1 MGATKTHAVNAK
13 NFLSNQLKASWFN
26 KSIWYQRDKRD
37 IATQKLDEWETLRQL
52 ASDIKAHTLS
62 KLDKYIVEFEEN
74 AKANGI
80 KIHWAADDVEHNKI
94 ATEILQKH
102 NAKKVVKS
110 KSMLSEECELNHH
123 LEKNGIEIIETDLGE
138 RILQFAGER
147 PSHIVMPA
155 LHKTKEEVGELFEEK
170 LNTEKS
176 NDPVYLTAA
185 ARLHLREKFINA
197 DASMSG
203 VNFAVAE
210 TGSFVLCTNEGN
222 ADLGLTAN
230 SKLHIASMGIEKVIP
245 KQEHLSVFVRM
256 LARNATG
263 QPITTYTS
271 HFTKPNKDS
280 EIHIIIVD
288 NNRTKLLA
296 EEKFNSSLKCIRCAA
311 CMNTCPVFKNSG
323 GHSYNFVIPGPIG
336 AILAPAHDI
345 KKYEDMPFAST
356 LCGSCTNVCPVKI
369 NIHEQL
375 YDWRQEI
382 TEHKSI
388 FTFKSILMKGGAF
401 VLNHTWMYRLGGK
414 VGGFFVHN
422 FRKISTMATPWGKG
436 RELPDVPKE
445 SFKEWWEKEQKKSKV
460 KK

>member
-1 MGATKTHAVNAK
+1 MGAKKIKSHAEHSRT
-13 NFLSNQLKASWFN
+13 FLSNNLKASWFN

-37 IATQKLDEWETLRQL
+37 VAIKKIHEWETLRQL
-52 ASDIKAHTLS
+52 ASDIKSHTLS
-62 KLDKYIVEFEEN
+62 KLDEYLIEFEEK
-74 AKANGI
+74 ATANGI
-80 KIHWAADDVEHNKI
+80 KIYWAEDYKEHNRI
-94 ATEILQKH
+94 ATQILKKN

-123 LEKNGIEIIETDLGE
+123 LQNNGIDIIETDLGE
-138 RILQFAGER
+138 RILQLAGER

-170 LNTEKS
+170 LNTKPS
-176 NDPVYLTAA
+176 NDPVYLTAE

-203 VNFAVAE
+203 VNFAIAE

-222 ADLGLTAN
+222 ADLGMTAN
-230 SKLHIASMGIEKVIP
+230 SKLHIASMGIEKIIP
-245 KQEHLSVFVRM
+245 KQEHLGVFIRM

-271 HFTKPNKDS
+271 HFTKPDENS

-288 NNRTKLLA
+288 NNRTKLLQK
-296 EEKFNSSLKCIRCAA
+296 ENFSSSLKCIRCAA
-311 CMNTCPVFKNSG
+311 CMNTCPVFRNSG

-336 AILAPAHDI
+336 AILAPIHDE
-345 KKYEDMPFAST
+345 KKYSDMPFAST

-375 YDWRQEI
+375 YDWRQYI
-382 TEHKSI
+382 SQNKNIFTIKSI
-388 FTFKSILMKGGAF
+388 IMKGASF
-401 VLNHTWMYRLGGK
+401 VLKNTWLYDNLGKIGM
-414 VGGFFVHN
+414 FFIKY
-422 FRKISTMATPWGKG
+422 FRKIVTHATPWGEG
-436 RELPDVPKE
+436 RELPDIPKE
-445 SFKEWWEKEQKKSKV
+445 SFKSWYKKNHQK
-460 KK
+460 

>member
-1 MGATKTHAVNAK
+1 MGTEKLISHADHSRK
-13 NFLSNQLKASWFN
+13 FLSNQLKASWFN

-37 IATQKLDEWETLRQL
+37 VATKKLDEWETLRQL
-52 ASDIKAHTLS
+52 ASDIKAHSLS
-62 KLDKYIVEFEEN
+62 KLDEYLIEFERN
-74 AKANGI
+74 AQANGI
-80 KIHWAADDVEHNKI
+80 QIHWAEDDKEHNKI
-94 ATEILQKH
+94 ATEILKNH
-102 NAKKVVKS
+102 GVKKVVKS

-123 LEKNGIEIIETDLGE
+123 LEANDIEIVESDLGE
-138 RILQFAGER
+138 RILQFAGEK

-155 LHKTKEEVGELFEEK
+155 IHKTRQEIGKLFEEK
-170 LNTEKS
+170 LNTPPS
-176 NDPVYLTAA
+176 DDPVFLTGA

-203 VNFAVAE
+203 VNFAIAE

-222 ADLGLTAN
+222 ADLGMTAN
-230 SKLHIASMGIEKVIP
+230 SKLHIASMGIEKIIP
-245 KQEHLSVFVRM
+245 KQEHLGVFIRM

-271 HFTKPNKDS
+271 HFTKPDEGS

-288 NNRTKLLA
+288 NNRTKILG

-336 AILAPAHDI
+336 AILAPAHDM
-345 KKYEDMPFAST
+345 KKYDDMPFAST

-375 YDWRQEI
+375 YDWRQVI
-382 TEHKSI
+382 SQNKSA
-388 FTFKSILMKGGAF
+388 FTFKGLIMKGAAF
-401 VLNHTWMYRLGGK
+401 VLENTWIYDTSGK
-414 VGGFFVHN
+414 MGMFFIKH
-422 FRKISTMATPWGKG
+422 FRWLVTHATPWGEG
-436 RELPDVPKE
+436 RELPDIPKE
-445 SFKEWWEKEQKKSKV
+445 SFKDWYKNNHKE
-460 KK
+460 

>member
-1 MGATKTHAVNAK
+1 MGAKLETHSQLAK
-13 NFLSNQLKASWFN
+13 KFLSNQLRASWFN

-37 IATQKLDEWETLRQL
+37 IATKKLDEWETLRQL

-62 KLDKYIVEFEEN
+62 KLDEYLVEFEQ
-74 AKANGI
+74 KAIENGI
-80 KIHWAADDVEHNKI
+80 IVHWAENDEEHNRI
-94 ATEILQKH
+94 ATDILQNHKV
-102 NAKKVVKS
+102 KKVVKS
-110 KSMLSEECELNHH
+110 KSMLSEECELNRH
-123 LEKNGIEIIETDLGE
+123 LQNNGIEIIETDLGE
-138 RILQFAGER
+138 RILQLAGER

-155 LHKTKEEVGELFEEK
+155 LHKTKEEVGELFVDK
-170 LNTEKS
+170 LDTKPS
-176 NDPVYLTAA
+176 NDPVYLTAE

-203 VNFAVAE
+203 VNFAIAE

-222 ADLGLTAN
+222 ADLGMTAN
-230 SKLHIASMGIEKVIP
+230 SKLHIASMGIEKIIP
-245 KQEHLSVFVRM
+245 KQEHLGVFIRM

-271 HFTKPNKDS
+271 HFTKPDEGS

-288 NNRTKLLA
+288 NNRTKILA

-345 KKYEDMPFAST
+345 KKYADMPFAST

-375 YDWRQEI
+375 YDWRQVI
-382 TEHKSI
+382 TENKSSLSQKSI
-388 FTFKSILMKGGAF
+388 IMKGAAL
-401 VLNHTWMYRLGGK
+401 VLENTWLYDTAGK
-414 VGGFFVHN
+414 IGMFFIKN
-422 FRKISTMATPWGKG
+422 FRWVTTHATPWGKG
-436 RELPDVPKE
+436 RELPEVPKE
-445 SFKEWWEKEQKKSKV
+445 SFKDWYKKNHSK
-460 KK
+460 